1 MLAASLFASLAGFL
15 FGYDLGLIGGALG
28 ELREAFGAS
37 DAALGAVVAGAKVG
51 SVFGAFV
58 GGGVMWAR
66 GRRAAMGAAAI
77 FFVLGPLMMAAAGN
91 ITTLFLGRVVVGL
104 GVGCSAVAVPAYL
117 GEISPP
123 ARRGQVVELFEAMLC
138 VGMLASM
145 LVDILLEG
153 RPGAWRWMVGLPIIP
168 GLIFALAPC
177 VLVESPRWLVS
188 VGDMDGALAALHR
201 IRAAPGVVKDGR
213 SVSVVEAELLDVWDG
228 VEKSKAAMEEVI
240 EDYYRSEAQVLR
252 QRRGA
257 GLPEVS
263 GEWGNGVA
271 AEPEVGA
278 GAGGGGGGGAPAPAT
293 KSKVPPLVLARIWAK
308 EIFSGQDSRAIRV
321 ALLLA
326 VVNQASASTSI
337 VNYGPTV
344 LIQMGVSSRDAKY
357 LSSGISLCK
366 LVGVI
371 ISMLVVDGLVG
382 RRPLLIWGSVGMAAG
397 MAMMTVSESQGS
409 VGGVVFS
416 EYFYMLAFSSSW
428 AGVFWVLLSE
438 IFSMRTKAI
447 AQSLATAVMFAGGA
461 LADLFFLSLHS
472 AVGAFSYLIF
482 GGIALLGGAYVFLVV
497 PETKGRPLLEIQ
509 KLMQLGGL
517 VPARFWKTYKRTNS
531 EALDSGVTEEARLRV
546 SELSSTAIE

>member
-278 GAGGGGGGGAPAPAT
+278 GAGG
-293 KSKVPPLVLARIWAK
+293 
-308 EIFSGQDSRAIRV
+308 
-321 ALLLA
+321 
-326 VVNQASASTSI
+326 
-337 VNYGPTV
+337 
-344 LIQMGVSSRDAKY
+344 
-357 LSSGISLCK
+357 C
-366 LVGVI
+366 
-371 ISMLVVDGLVG
+371 G
-382 RRPLLIWGSVGMAAG
+382 RRSGTRGA
-397 MAMMTVSESQGS
+397 TR
-409 VGGVVFS
+409 
-416 EYFYMLAFSSSW
+416 SSPW
-428 AGVFWVLLSE
+428 
-438 IFSMRTKAI
+438 
-447 AQSLATAVMFAGGA
+447 
-461 LADLFFLSLHS
+461 
-472 AVGAFSYLIF
+472 
-482 GGIALLGGAYVFLVV
+482 
-497 PETKGRPLLEIQ
+497 
-509 KLMQLGGL
+509 
-517 VPARFWKTYKRTNS
+517 
-531 EALDSGVTEEARLRV
+531 
-546 SELSSTAIE
+546 